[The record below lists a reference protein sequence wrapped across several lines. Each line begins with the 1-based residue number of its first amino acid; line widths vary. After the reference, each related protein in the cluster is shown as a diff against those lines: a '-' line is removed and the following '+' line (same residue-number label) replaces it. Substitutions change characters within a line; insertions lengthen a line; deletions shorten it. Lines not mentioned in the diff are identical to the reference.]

1 MGLTYPQHSRA
12 EPHIR
17 SHPRGRRRLGPPNQ
31 VPDERFRSSGQI
43 TRSA

>member
-17 SHPRGRRRLGPPNQ
+17 SHFRGRRRLGSPDQ
-31 VPDERFRSSGQI
+31 VPNGRFRSSGQI